1 MFLNNT
7 HTLLATLA
15 VSNSSFEQ
23 HSHTFGYFCF
33 KKLDR
38 GIKSCP
44 CAAASHLG
52 PNLGTIL
59 APKWSLGAPLGDLEH
74 HLGQKMVPLGLL
86 LAILGTI
93 LAQKWSPWG
102 SSSPSWPQNGPLG
115 APLGDLEH
123 HLGPRRGEP
132 RVGSG
137 PDVAFPVDQVESS
150 RSGAEFREVYFRTT
164 LTHFWAL
171 LPENDSTKMC
181 F

>member
-52 PNLGTIL
+52 PILGTIL
-59 APKWSLGAPLGDLEH
+59 APKWSPWGSSWRSWAPSWP
-74 HLGQKMVPLGLL
+74 KMVPLELV

-93 LAQKWSPWG
+93 LEVFLAILCTIVRGILYIHKITMNRKAADTCLSMSFLIFLDGHGSKGTRRAQI
-102 SSSPSWPQNGPLG
+102 
-115 APLGDLEH
+115 
-123 HLGPRRGEP
+123 PRRKLY
-132 RVGSG
+132 RI
-137 PDVAFPVDQVESS
+137 
-150 RSGAEFREVYFRTT
+150 YT
-164 LTHFWAL
+164 
-171 LPENDSTKMC
+171 
-181 F
+181 